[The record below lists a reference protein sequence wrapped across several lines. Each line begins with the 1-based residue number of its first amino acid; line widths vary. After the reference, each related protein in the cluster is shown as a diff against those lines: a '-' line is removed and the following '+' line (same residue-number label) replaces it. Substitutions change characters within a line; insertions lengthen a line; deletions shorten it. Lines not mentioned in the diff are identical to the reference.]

1 MIKKLAIVTLIFTL
15 LSCKK
20 EKQCDGINF
29 KSLQND
35 YSLFEVSNE
44 LSIDTVS
51 YSARVY
57 YKKHDF
63 FPAHGLFVVLN
74 RNNDTIFTYFG
85 EKKILINSTI
95 FKENSNYFIV
105 LADSKY
111 GNYRLT
117 QNDPRSK
124 LFQIDT
130 LNNRLLDV
138 EPLDGE
144 IFNQFYYKKVGK
156 KMYNSLYCKK
166 DSTKNGFKIYSD
178 LIYNDTIYTVTCPLK
193 IIKKDS
199 NGYKLFAQPKE
210 LKKQS
215 IGDKETENNTIK
227 KDILFGKIKG
237 YELVYDCSNC
247 STARTDGITVYA
259 KKDSERIKLFDYH
272 GFGGDYLAEISLR
285 YFDNHPFIYIY
296 SSHTYGHSQG
306 RLYALDVKNLKT
318 NYVNTIEGN
327 LNIPDSLSIRNY
339 YGVSIENGE
348 LLYGADFR
356 SKNGKYFFNG
366 KYNLL
371 KVKRNIYL
379 LEPQNKQSE
388 IIKYQ

>member
-1 MIKKLAIVTLIFTL
+1 MTSKLAILTLIFTII
-15 LSCKK
+15 SCKK
-20 EKQCDGINF
+20 EEQCDSINF

-44 LSIDTVS
+44 LSNDTLH
-51 YSARVY
+51 YTAKVY
-57 YKKHDF
+57 YKKNDF
-63 FPAHGLFVVLN
+63 FPRHGLFVVLN
-74 RNNDTIFTYFG
+74 KKRDTIFEYFG
-85 EKKILINSTI
+85 NKRIVANSTI
-95 FKENSNYFIV
+95 FKKGKNYFI
-105 LADSKY
+105 LFANSKTSS
-111 GNYRLT
+111 YRLT
-117 QNDPRSK
+117 QNNVNSK
-124 LFQIDT
+124 FFHIDT
-130 LNNRLLDV
+130 LNQSLLDI
-138 EPLDGE
+138 EPIDVD
-144 IFNQFYYKKVGK
+144 IFNQFFYKKTGK

-166 DSTKNGFKIYSD
+166 DATKNGFKIYSD

-193 IIKKDS
+193 IIENDS

-237 YELVYDCSNC
+237 YELAYDCSNC

-259 KKDSERIKLFDYH
+259 KKDSERIKLFEYN
-272 GFGGDYLAEISLR
+272 GFGGNYLAEISLR
-285 YFDNHPFIYIY
+285 YFDNYPFIYIY

-327 LNIPDSLSIRNY
+327 LNIPDSLSVRNY

-356 SKNGKYFFNG
+356 SKNAKYFFNG